1 MERLNFRKDNQE
13 SFLEKIYLRQD
24 FNEWVNR
31 CAVNWGKSVSDKMN
45 SRYKVGTKPISLR
58 NSKEACAIREEWPSR
73 KVARDE
79 DREVRSGRWM
89 MHDLTN
95 PKTFHLNLSEIKSH
109 RRILRRGIG
118 RSPWLLYEDSTGREQ
133 RQKQED
139 HLQSN
144 NSNPGEM
151 MLVWTRLVAKTVRSG
166 QIIHV
171 FWRISQL
178 GFLMYWI

>member
-1 MERLNFRKDNQE
+1 
-13 SFLEKIYLRQD
+13 
-24 FNEWVNR
+24 
-31 CAVNWGKSVSDKMN
+31 
-45 SRYKVGTKPISLR
+45 
-58 NSKEACAIREEWPSR
+58 
-73 KVARDE
+73 
-79 DREVRSGRWM
+79 M

-118 RSPWLLYEDSTGREQ
+118 RSPWLPYEDSTGREQ

-151 MLVWTRLVAKTVRSG
+151 MLVWTRLVHNCLSLNAFISPIALLFKVLYSIPVRVLVDKKQTNLPFFHFAQSP
-166 QIIHV
+166 Q
-171 FWRISQL
+171 RPCKD
-178 GFLMYWI
+178 

>member
-1 MERLNFRKDNQE
+1 
-13 SFLEKIYLRQD
+13 
-24 FNEWVNR
+24 
-31 CAVNWGKSVSDKMN
+31 
-45 SRYKVGTKPISLR
+45 
-58 NSKEACAIREEWPSR
+58 
-73 KVARDE
+73 
-79 DREVRSGRWM
+79 M

-118 RSPWLLYEDSTGREQ
+118 RSPWLPYEDSTGREQ

-171 FWRISQL
+171 F
-178 GFLMYWI
+178 